1 VRVVHGKGLGSP
13 GKTPVLKAKVQS
25 WLIQKNQV
33 MAYVQARPVEGG
45 AGALLVLLRPATPA
59 RS

>member
-1 VRVVHGKGLGSP
+1 
-13 GKTPVLKAKVQS
+13 VLKAKVQS